1 LSNEGKSLT
10 VHPAHSL
17 HLVLHIDAAA
27 AKALSPDDV
36 IERWCLLYRGTEV
49 IQRYRAGDTLCAADR
64 EAVTRVVETWRD
76 RLADLSWFM
85 RCLNEYIARRANA
98 EDGCTGRFWEGRFKS
113 QGLLDETAIVTA
125 MAYVDL
131 NPIRAGMAKDLAD
144 SDHTSA
150 G

>member
-1 LSNEGKSLT
+1 MT
-10 VHPAHSL
+10 PFA
-17 HLVLHIDAAA
+17 
-27 AKALSPDDV
+27 
-36 IERWCLLYRGTEV
+36 
-49 IQRYRAGDTLCAADR
+49 
-64 EAVTRVVETWRD
+64 RVVETWRG

-144 SDHTSA
+144 SDDTSA